1 MTFSL
6 QNPAENRWWVLGVL
20 LMVLLSL
27 VGYVWFLHRQRR
39 RFLETMR
46 RLPVDG
52 RHAWKRDPLRDR
64 QEQAV
69 DNRQNEATNRSAG
82 ITPAGTLGGVPH
94 YSKFETEDPVVLPEE
109 QPSEYVK
116 DEWLKVE

>member
-69 DNRQNEATNRSAG
+69 DNRPNEATNRSAG

-94 YSKFETEDPVVLPEE
+94 YVTVSYFSRCFRTMFGVSPTQFSD
-109 QPSEYVK
+109 SRY
-116 DEWLKVE
+116 